1 MTSALL
7 LAVVFVPMAIEAWRA
22 ARNERAQRASGG
34 IEPPG
39 DVYPIM
45 QVAYPGAFL
54 AMIAEGAVRGGA
66 PGIRR
71 SRSARSSL
79 RSPRR

>member
-22 ARNERAQRASGG
+22 ACNERAQRASGG

-39 DVYPIM
+39 DVYPIGRRLPIR
-45 QVAYPGAFL
+45 ALF
-54 AMIAEGAVRGGA
+54 AMIAEGALRGGA
-66 PGIRR
+66 PVFVLAIGAVAFAFAKR
-71 SRSARSSL
+71 
-79 RSPRR
+79 